1 MTTFSSRSAL
11 ALAVSAALAG
21 TTLAVGDARAQQG
34 ASGLEEI
41 VVTARKREESI
52 QEIPVSIT
60 AFSGEQIRELGVR
73 DLSELSDFTPGYSFE
88 AFGGRRGAEGDVS
101 RPVIRGMSNILGEGN
116 ASIFVDGIVYSESF
130 LSFPFDIVERIEVI
144 KGPQAAQ
151 FGRATFSGAI
161 NVITKRGTNEFENRV
176 TGRIAQDDDYEIN
189 LSSRGPLIEDRLFY
203 FIHGRYYEY
212 GGEYRNE
219 IDDQRIV
226 GSEESWGLNGGL
238 EWLVNDDVSLRFTLG
253 YNRDDD
259 DVPAQRL
266 QDRFANNCFLDQ
278 ARQYFCGEVQK
289 FDSVRLATN
298 RLGSE
303 AGLDRRVLRTTGAL
317 EWDLGGSGF
326 LLTANTGVV
335 SARTRFGNDNSYL
348 GDPNFFAG
356 GQFVR
361 VEDSERDE
369 WSSELRLSSPGDE
382 ALRYSVGVYYYD
394 RTLDRLR
401 RVPETQT
408 VVTDFG
414 RDRIKNS
421 AIFGSL
427 DYDISDQLTAGLEL
441 RYQKDEISN
450 RTATGAVNEADFT
463 STLPR
468 FTLNYQY
475 TDDLLIYG
483 SIARGNKPGA
493 INPDP
498 RITENFRTAEEEKSW
513 NYEIG
518 VKSDL
523 LDRRLRLNAAVYWI
537 DWTQQQLT
545 QSAEFDDI
553 PISIITNA
561 GKTRVRGL
569 ELEANYLVTEQ
580 WSVGA
585 SYALADATF
594 REFCDPIQGAELT
607 GFDCVSSVTGAPG
620 GDVSGNQTPI
630 SPKHQA
636 TATSTFVQPLTRELD
651 LVLRADYSYQS
662 KKYSQVHN
670 LAYVGDRH
678 LLNLKAGVRA
688 DNWDVTLFVDNVL
701 DDRTPSTVVRFADL
715 VNLNIGPNENPA
727 QDNVP
732 GTTVV
737 ERGFLVPLPRS
748 RRAGITFSYNF

>member
-1 MTTFSSRSAL
+1 MYKSRVRSSVGV
-11 ALAVSAALAG
+11 AVSAALAG
-21 TTLAVGDARAQQG
+21 GVFAGSAVYAQQS

-41 VVTARKREESI
+41 VVTARKREESV
-52 QEIPVSIT
+52 QEIPISIS
-60 AFSGEQIRELGVR
+60 AFSGEQIRELGAR
-73 DLSELSDFTPGYSFE
+73 NISELSDFTPGYSFE
-88 AFGGRRGAEGDVS
+88 TFGGRRGAEGDVS

-116 ASIFVDGIVYSESF
+116 AAIFVDGIVYSESF

-161 NVITKRGTNEFENRV
+161 NVITKRGSNEFENRV

-203 FIHGRYYEY
+203 FVHGRYYDY

-219 IDDQRIV
+219 IDDQRII
-226 GSEESWGLNGGL
+226 GSEQSWGLNTGL
-238 EWLVNDDVSLRFTLG
+238 EWLASDDVSLRFTLG
-253 YNRDDD
+253 YNKDDD

-278 ARQYFCGEVQK
+278 ARQYYCGEIQE

-303 AGLDRRVLRTTGAL
+303 AGLDREVLRVTAAL
-317 EWDLGGSGF
+317 EWDLGGSGYV
-326 LLTANTGVV
+326 LSANTGLV
-335 SARTRFGNDNSYL
+335 SAETSFGNDNSYL

-369 WSSELRLSSPGDE
+369 TSTELRLSSPGD
-382 ALRYSVGVYYYD
+382 AQLRYSIGVYNYD
-394 RTLDRLR
+394 RKLDRVR

-408 VVTDFG
+408 VITNFG
-414 RDRIKNS
+414 REQIKNQ
-421 AIFGSL
+421 AVFGSL
-427 DYDISDQLTAGLEL
+427 DYDINDQLTAGLEL
-441 RYQKDEISN
+441 RYQKDEIIGLPAAGG
-450 RTATGAVNEADFT
+450 RNEADFT

-475 TDDLLIYG
+475 SDDVLFYG

-493 INPDP
+493 INTDP
-498 RITENFRTAEEEKSW
+498 RLPEIFRKAQEEESW
-513 NYEIG
+513 NYELGI
-518 VKSDL
+518 KSDL
-523 LDRRLRLNAAVYWI
+523 LDSRLRLNAAVYWI
-537 DWTQQQLT
+537 EWEQQQLT
-545 QSAEFDDI
+545 QSAEFNDI
-553 PISIITNA
+553 PISLITNA
-561 GKTRVRGL
+561 GETRVQGL
-569 ELEANYLVTEQ
+569 ELEGQYLLTDN
-580 WSVGA
+580 WSVSA
-585 SYALADATF
+585 SYALADAEF
-594 REFCDPIQGAELT
+594 QEFCDPVQGAELT

-636 TATSTFVQPLTRELD
+636 TAGTRYIYPLNSAMD
-651 LVLRADYSYQS
+651 VVLRADYSYQS
-662 KKYSQVHN
+662 RKFSQVHN

-678 LLNLKAGVRA
+678 LLNLKVGLRA
-688 DNWDVTLFVDNVL
+688 DAWDMTFFVDNVL
-701 DDRTPSTVVRFADL
+701 DDRTPSTAVRFADL
-715 VNLNIGPNENPA
+715 VNLNIGPNDNPA
-727 QDNVP
+727 LDNVP
-732 GTTVV
+732 GTTAV

-748 RRAGITFSYNF
+748 RRVGVTFSYNF